1 MRRLAGSIIAGA
13 IVAALALPGCHKPVP
28 ATTPATPAPPP
39 QAQAQAQPPAPPPQL
54 GGAPPGKA
62 QTRIREVMD
71 RTRAMT
77 QLRNIG
83 QLLATYKT
91 ENNRYPGTLQELLDY
106 IKNEARQEHQS
117 LQTGYFVYR
126 PTPNPTTQTVVI
138 YENEPD
144 TSGMR
149 LVVMGDGSVQRLNEE
164 QFKAAVPAA
173 EK

>member
-1 MRRLAGSIIAGA
+1 VLPAQAGN
-13 IVAALALPGCHKPVP
+13 
-28 ATTPATPAPPP
+28 PAP
-39 QAQAQAQPPAPPPQL
+39 APAPQL

-77 QLRNIG
+77 QLHNIG
-83 QLLATYKT
+83 QMLVAYKT
-91 ENNRYPGTLQELLDY
+91 EFNHYPGTLQELLDY
-106 IKNEARQEHQS
+106 LKTEARQEHTS
-117 LQTGYFVYR
+117 LQTGYFVYK
-126 PTPNPTTQTVVI
+126 PTPNATSQTVVV
-138 YENEPD
+138 YENEAD

>member
-1 MRRLAGSIIAGA
+1 MGRLAGWIIAGA
-13 IVAALALPGCHKPVP
+13 ALMGLALAGCHKPTPTTAAAVP
-28 ATTPATPAPPP
+28 APAA
-39 QAQAQAQPPAPPPQL
+39 QAQAQAPPPAPPPQL

-71 RTRAMT
+71 RARAMT
-77 QLRNIG
+77 QLHNIG
-83 QLLATYKT
+83 QLLASYKT
-91 ENNRYPGTLQELLDY
+91 EFNRYPGTLQELLDY
-106 IKNEARQEHQS
+106 IKTEARQEHES

-126 PTPNPTTQTVVI
+126 PTPNPTSQTVVI

-149 LVVMGDGSVQRLNEE
+149 LVVMGDGSVQRLNEV

-173 EK
+173 DK